1 MASGANLVGFEE
13 VLAKMEEKLGEDKV
27 RRVSNK
33 ALREVAKEIEPDFK
47 EAISSYRDTGATVEA
62 IAVSGVSRASGVA
75 QVKLGFGN
83 GDPTRWQL
91 VHLNELGY
99 AHNPS
104 PRGFGVIRRFSDSLE
119 STYPEK
125 VKTHLR
131 AGFGGDL

>member
-1 MASGANLVGFEE
+1 MASGANLVGFDE
-13 VLAKMEEKLGEDKV
+13 VLAKMEKKLGEDKV

-47 EAISSYRDTGATVEA
+47 EAISSYRDTGATVDA
-62 IAVSGVSRASGVA
+62 IVVSGVSRATGVA
-75 QVKLGFGN
+75 QIKIGFGKS
-83 GDPTRWQL
+83 DPTRWQL

-104 PRGFGVIRRFSDSLE
+104 PRGFGVIRRFSEGLE

-125 VKTHLR
+125 IKAHLQD
-131 AGFGGDL
+131 GFGGDL

>member
-1 MASGANLVGFEE
+1 MASGANLIGLEE

-47 EAISSYRDTGATVEA
+47 EAISSYRDTGATVDA
-62 IAVSGVSRASGVA
+62 IVVSGVSRATGVA
-75 QVKLGFGN
+75 QIKLGFGK

-104 PRGFGVIRRFSDSLE
+104 PRGFGVIRRFSEALE

-125 VKTHLR
+125 IKAHLQD
-131 AGFGGDL
+131 GFGGDL

>member
-1 MASGANLVGFEE
+1 MASGANLIGFEE

-47 EAISSYRDTGATVEA
+47 EAISSYRDTGATVNA
-62 IAVSGVSRASGVA
+62 IVVSGVSRATGVA
-75 QVKLGFGN
+75 QIKLGFGK
-83 GDPTRWQL
+83 GDPARWQL

-104 PRGFGVIRRFSDSLE
+104 PRGFGVIRRFSEALE
-119 STYPEK
+119 FTYPEK
-125 VKTHLR
+125 IKAHLQD
-131 AGFGGDL
+131 GFGGDL